1 MMKFRPVEPRISYS
15 HSNLAVLRI
24 LFQVYESFL
33 PSVGSHVVR
42 PRKIF
47 CFWQWYF
54 YHCGPGSSVGIAT
67 DYGLD
72 GSGSNPGG
80 DEISPGL

>member
-1 MMKFRPVEPRISYS
+1 VYLLFTQQLGCSANFISS
-15 HSNLAVLRI
+15 LGKLVI
-24 LFQVYESFL
+24 ITL
-33 PSVGSHVVR
+33 PPVGSHVVR
-42 PRKIF
+42 PRQIF

-67 DYGLD
+67 EYGLD
-72 GSGSNPGG
+72 GPGSNPGG